1 MNGKNPVDGTRTA
14 SFVFLGARGCI
25 CTTKIPRI
33 NRIILKKYK
42 KKTKHPLHMRKKYAK
57 IRTEKE
63 KTATAAYPRIVDSSI
78 TSRSLLRIV
87 GGSFFWSKDNIT
99 QHNNVCD
106 SLDCFH

>member
-1 MNGKNPVDGTRTA
+1 
-14 SFVFLGARGCI
+14 
-25 CTTKIPRI
+25 
-33 NRIILKKYK
+33 
-42 KKTKHPLHMRKKYAK
+42 MRKKYAR

-63 KTATAAYPRIVDSSI
+63 GTATAAYPLMNAFIK
-78 TSRSLLRIV
+78 SRSLFGVV